1 MLPPQSL
8 EPWSSVTAGAAAA
21 AASVGPS
28 RGRKAG
34 SAVDYTVRAKHVFSN
49 ILLQARYPRVDAER
63 FLGQEAMAQEIEALG
78 QAKAVLSGAD
88 FS

>member
-1 MLPPQSL
+1 MRSGLHRWLQALLAPQGL
-8 EPWSSVTAGAAAA
+8 EPWSLIDKKERDRSEDNFWVLLYA
-21 AASVGPS
+21 
-28 RGRKAG
+28 
-34 SAVDYTVRAKHVFSN
+34 FSN

>member
-1 MLPPQSL
+1 MY
-8 EPWSSVTAGAAAA
+8 A
-21 AASVGPS
+21 
-28 RGRKAG
+28 
-34 SAVDYTVRAKHVFSN
+34 FSN